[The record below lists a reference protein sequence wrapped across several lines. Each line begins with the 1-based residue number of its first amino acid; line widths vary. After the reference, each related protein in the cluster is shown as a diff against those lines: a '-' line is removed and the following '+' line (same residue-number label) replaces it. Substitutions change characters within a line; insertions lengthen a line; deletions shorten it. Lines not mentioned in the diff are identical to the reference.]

1 MVKKLK
7 VYSLKQVIPVI
18 LFLIMP
24 VITLGQT
31 GKLFTIDS
39 DLSSSM
45 VMDVYQDRSG
55 YIWIATE
62 DGLNKYD
69 GLKFTTYRQHAHQKH
84 SILNN
89 NVRSIFEDS
98 SGRMY
103 VGYINGLQYYDPARD
118 EFHTIPLVDNSVLL
132 DRNVKSICQRKGGRL
147 LVGTSGYGIFEVLQG
162 RDGWFGRQLTDVIPS
177 DMIVN
182 IFEDTKGVL
191 WISTEDR
198 GLFRLD
204 GGNQTNYFASKEFQN
219 NVISSIC
226 QDKYGTLWVG
236 SMNNGLF
243 KYDAAVDTFCQIPY
257 RGETSLPILDLIVT
271 AKNDIYIATDGHG
284 MKYVDKSLG
293 EIVDLKLA
301 FATFSF
307 EKSKLNTVLED
318 RDGNIWMG
326 VYHKGVFLL
335 PNHKNSFGYIGYKS
349 VNENLIG
356 SNSVTAVF
364 EDNQGV
370 IWVGTDNDGIYGVD
384 PSQKKAK
391 HYVGTANGNHVP
403 ATVMAIFEDS
413 KRDVWVGSHLD
424 GLAKFDRKS
433 DEFSYPVALVDKKNG
448 AKVQRVYDIVED
460 SRKRLWIATMGS
472 GLFQMDINNHQVKQ
486 YDVKEKSKF
495 KPQSNHIPNNW
506 VSCMLMGR
514 NNKLYFGTVDGLGC
528 LDLETEN
535 FVSTFGTNRLFGDEI
550 INSLYDD
557 QLGNLWIGTSR
568 GLKRLEMATKKVSE
582 FGMENGL
589 ASHVIWSIAGDSW
602 GNIWVSTNHG
612 IAKFDAEQER
622 FLNFYASDGL
632 QGEEFLPGVSMMG
645 KNGQLFFGGLHGINY
660 FNPSEIQIQHRK
672 LAVHV
677 VGFYTYDGAVK
688 KGMKSGR
695 YDIVDTTV
703 NHAKL
708 FQLAYLNNSFTIEFS
723 TMDFSDSER
732 VIFQYS
738 LNGNEWMA
746 LPPSSNRIT
755 FENLESGTYKLRVRA
770 ATSNVTSETKEVGII
785 IHPVWFLSTTAKLI
799 YVLVALLSGLV
810 VFRIVKNRRRIR
822 KQMLAH
828 QRAEEI
834 SEAKLQFFI
843 NIAHEIRTPLTLIA
857 SPLNRLMDECEEND
871 RIQSYR
877 VMERNVHRILDL
889 VNQLM
894 DIRKIEKGQ
903 MVLHYT
909 QVDLVRYIREVCDL
923 FEEQIRNKDI
933 RFTLKCAYETRFAH
947 IDPRNFDK
955 VLVNVL
961 SNACKFTPIGGWIE
975 VEFNVQADNMAVIS
989 VADSGQQIDEQEAD
1003 RIFECFYQ
1011 SDRHRD
1017 YNGSGT
1023 GIGLYLAKQLME
1035 LHGGTISARNLV
1047 DGGCRFLMAFPVAV
1061 SQEIPVTADVPFSA
1075 VAKRK
1080 LPMPVCD
1087 ESPTSRKRKS
1097 KRILIADDDH
1107 DILEYLRGA
1116 LSDRYSVVTFSDG
1129 EEAYQNILTT
1139 SPDLIM
1145 TDVMMPKLDGFSLC
1159 AKVRGNPNVNAI
1171 PIVLLTAKTG
1181 ENDNLHGLGCGADAY
1196 VTKPFYMEI
1205 LLKTIETIIRNR
1217 ELIKNGEREQYLQ
1230 DEHISKVSLKS
1241 MDEKLLEKVH
1251 RIIESNLDNPLL
1263 SVEMISSEVGISRVH
1278 LHRKLKELTN
1288 LTTRDLIRSIRLKQA
1303 AELMANKGLSVSE
1316 VAFAVGYSD
1325 LSSFS
1330 VSFKQLYGVSPTAYI
1345 ANETLRTQH
1354 AELD

>member
-1 MVKKLK
+1 MAVF
-7 VYSLKQVIPVI
+7 YRGRFIPVI
-18 LFLIMP
+18 LLLVASI
-24 VITLGQT
+24 VVKGQT

-45 VMDVYQDRSG
+45 VTDIYQDRSG

-69 GLKFTTYRQHAHQKH
+69 GLKFMTYRQNSQQKYP
-84 SILNN
+84 ILNN
-89 NVRSIFEDS
+89 NVRNIFEDNV
-98 SGRMY
+98 GRMY
-103 VGYINGLQYYDPARD
+103 VGYINGLQYYDPVRD
-118 EFHTIPLVDNSVLL
+118 EFHTISLLDDGMPL
-132 DRNVKSICQRKGGRL
+132 DRNVMSICQRQDGRL
-147 LVGTSGYGIFEVLQG
+147 LVGTSGYGVFEILQNK
-162 RDGWFGRQLTDVIPS
+162 DGWLGKKLTQTIPS
-177 DMIVN
+177 DMIVK

-191 WISTEDR
+191 WVSTEDR
-198 GLFRLD
+198 GLFRID
-204 GGNQTNYFASKEFQN
+204 GERQSNYFASKEFQY
-219 NVISSIC
+219 NVVSSIC
-226 QDKYGTLWVG
+226 EDKYGTLWIG

-243 KYDAAVDTFCQIPY
+243 KYDASVDTFYQIPY
-257 RGETSLPILDLIVT
+257 TGEASLPILDLIVT
-271 AKNDIYIATDGHG
+271 AKNDIYIATDGKG

-307 EKSKLNTVLED
+307 ETSKLNSVLED
-318 RDGNIWMG
+318 RDGNIWIG

-356 SNSVTAVF
+356 SNSVTSIF
-364 EDNQGV
+364 EDNQGM
-370 IWVGTDNDGIYGVD
+370 IWVGTDNDGIYGID
-384 PSQKKAK
+384 SSKSFAT
-391 HYVGTANGNHVP
+391 HYVGGADGKHVP

-413 KRDVWVGSHLD
+413 KRDVWIGSYLD
-424 GLAKFDRKS
+424 GLAKFDRKTG
-433 DEFSYPVALVDKKNG
+433 EFSYPIALVDAKNG
-448 AKVQRVYDIVED
+448 AKVQRVNDIVED
-460 SRKRLWIATMGS
+460 NRKRLWIATMGS
-472 GLFQMDINNHQVKQ
+472 GLFQLDINTKQVKQ

-495 KPQSNHIPNNW
+495 KPQSNHIPNDW
-506 VSCMLMGR
+506 VNCVLIGR

-528 LDLETEN
+528 LDLETES

-568 GLKRLEMATKKVSE
+568 GLKRLEMATRQLSE
-582 FGMENGL
+582 FGMESGM
-589 ASHVIWSIAGDSW
+589 ASHVIWSIEGDSR
-602 GNIWVSTNHG
+602 GNIWVSTNRG
-612 IAKFDAEQER
+612 IAKFDVVEER
-622 FLNFYASDGL
+622 FLNFYTSDGL
-632 QGEEFLPGVSMMG
+632 QGEEFLSGVSMMG
-645 KNGQLFFGGLHGINY
+645 DNGQLFFGGLHGINY
-660 FNPSEIQIQHRK
+660 FNPIDIQIQHKK
-672 LAVHV
+672 LEVHV

-695 YDIVDTTV
+695 FDIVDTTV
-703 NHAKL
+703 NHAKR

-738 LNGNEWMA
+738 LNGNEWMS
-746 LPPSSNRIT
+746 LPPSNNRIT

-770 ATSNVTSETKEVGII
+770 ATTNATSEVREIVIV
-785 IHPVWFLSTTAKLI
+785 IHPVWFLSIAAKLI
-799 YVLVALLSGLV
+799 YILIAGMLSLM
-810 VFRIVKNRRRIR
+810 VFRVVKNRRRI
-822 KQMLAH
+822 KQQMLIH
-828 QRAEEI
+828 QHAEEI

-857 SPLNRLMDECEEND
+857 SPLSRLMDECKEHENMHL
-871 RIQSYR
+871 YR

-903 MVLHYT
+903 MVLQYM

-923 FEEQIRNKDI
+923 FEEQIRDKDI

-975 VEFNVQADNMAVIS
+975 VEFSMRSDNMATIS
-989 VADSGQQIDEQEAD
+989 VTDSGQQIDDQEAD

-1023 GIGLYLAKQLME
+1023 GIGLYLARQLIE
-1035 LHGGTISARNLV
+1035 LHGGTITAQNLV
-1047 DGGCRFLMAFPVAV
+1047 DGGCRFLMTFPMEATDDMT
-1061 SQEIPVTADVPFSA
+1061 VTSDASLSKAIV
-1075 VAKRK
+1075 KR
-1080 LPMPVCD
+1080 LPTPLCD
-1087 ESPTSRKRKS
+1087 EAAIDKKRKS
-1097 KRILIADDDH
+1097 KRILIADDDP
-1107 DILEYLRGA
+1107 DILDYLRTV
-1116 LSDRYSVVTFSDG
+1116 LSDKYSVLTFPDG
-1129 EEAYQNILTT
+1129 EEAYQNVLTT

-1145 TDVMMPKLDGFSLC
+1145 TDVMMPKLNGFSLC
-1159 AKVRGNPNVNAI
+1159 AKVRSNPNASRI
-1171 PIVLLTAKTG
+1171 PIILLTAKTN
-1181 ENDNLHGLGCGADAY
+1181 ETDNLHGLGCGADAY
-1196 VTKPFYMEI
+1196 MTKPFNMEI

-1217 ELIKNGEREQYLQ
+1217 DIIRNCEREQHLQ
-1230 DEHISKVSLKS
+1230 DEHISKVTLKS

-1303 AELMANKGLSVSE
+1303 AEMMANKRLSVSE

-1330 VSFKQLYGVSPTAYI
+1330 VSFKQLYGVSPTVYVD
-1345 ANETLRTQH
+1345 NEALRSQH
-1354 AELD
+1354 VELN